1 MMLVIWYHD
10 FGAPA
15 WAWRLLFPKND
26 TMPHVTKYEN
36 QSLKA
41 CLERLFSKMSYFDT
55 IKNAYSKLCNF

>member
-1 MMLVIWYHD
+1 
-10 FGAPA
+10 
-15 WAWRLLFPKND
+15 
-26 TMPHVTKYEN
+26 MPHVTKYEN